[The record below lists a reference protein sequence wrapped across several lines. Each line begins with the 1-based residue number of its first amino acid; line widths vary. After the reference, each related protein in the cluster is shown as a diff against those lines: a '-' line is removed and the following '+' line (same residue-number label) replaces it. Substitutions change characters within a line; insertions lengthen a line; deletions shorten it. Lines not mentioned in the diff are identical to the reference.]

1 MEQILRT
8 GDVLTIAKG
17 CKHTVIAES
26 KLELVEVQMGKISV
40 DDKEKFTL
48 DTYL

>member
-1 MEQILRT
+1 MKIEMKFGSLFQ
-8 GDVLTIAKG
+8 
-17 CKHTVIAES
+17 VIAES